1 MTRKKI
7 ELSQLRSQRWFGAA
21 GQPGNHKSYRTKQ
34 MGFTSEDFQG
44 KPVIGIL
51 STWSDLNSCH
61 THFPQRI
68 EEVKRGIWQAGGF
81 PVVMPTLSVG
91 ETYVRPST
99 LIYRN
104 LLAMDA
110 EEILRSP
117 PIDGAV
123 LLGGCDKTT
132 PGLVMAAA
140 SMNIPAIFVPAG
152 AMLRGHWRGQQMLG
166 TGSSTWKAL
175 ADFRA
180 GKIDEASWRSF
191 GEGTARSPGTCNTM
205 GTASTMTSL
214 VDVLGLT
221 LPGASS
227 IPAVDARHPQMA
239 SACGRRIVEM
249 VWEDLRPRE
258 LVTRQS
264 FLNAVVA
271 DMALSG
277 STNSLIEV
285 VGMGGGLGV
294 ELSLD
299 DFAQA
304 GEAVPVLCNLQPSG
318 AFLMEDFYYAG
329 GLLAL
334 LKRIESQLDLSCLS
348 VNGRTLGENIAGAEV
363 YNDDVIRPQANP
375 VYAAGGLVVLRGNRA
390 PRGAVLKRAAA
401 DPKLLQHTGPAVVF
415 SNFKDLLARIDD
427 PELAVTPDSVLVL
440 QDSGPVGAPGMPEWG
455 MLPIP
460 RKLLEAGGG
469 DMVGISDARMSGTS
483 YGTCVLHVCPE
494 SRVGGLLGLV
504 RDGDLITLD
513 TAGRGGRPAGGEG
526 GGGGGRAGRSGWRRR
541 RTTNAASARCTSSM
555 SCRPTKA
562 ATWTSSPARAR
573 RRTRRRA
580 SPDVRRLARQRGGGG
595 DSLLCSMRC
604 SACS

>member
-1 MTRKKI
+1 MNKKV
-7 ELSQLRSQRWFGAA
+7 ELSDLRSQRWFGAS

-34 MGFTSEDFQG
+34 MGFTSEDFRN

-68 EEVKRGIWQAGGF
+68 EEIKRGIWQAGGF

-91 ETYVRPST
+91 ETFVRPST

-104 LLAMDA
+104 LLAIDA
-110 EEILRSP
+110 EEILRSH

-132 PGLVMAAA
+132 PGLIMGAA

-152 AMLRGHWRGQQMLG
+152 AMLRGNWRGQTLG

-180 GKIDEASWRSF
+180 GKIDEETWRSF
-191 GEGTARSPGTCNTM
+191 GEGTSRSPGTCNVM

-227 IPAVDARHPQMA
+227 IPAVDSRHSQMA
-239 SACGRRIVEM
+239 SLSGRRIVEM
-249 VWEDLRPRE
+249 VWEDMRPKNF
-258 LVTRQS
+258 VTAKS
-264 FLNAVVA
+264 FRNAVIA

-277 STNSLIEV
+277 STNSLIHLV
-285 VGMGGGLGV
+285 AMARRLGL

-299 DFAQA
+299 DFASA
-304 GEAVPVLCNLQPSG
+304 SETVPVICNLQPSG
-318 AFLMEDFYYAG
+318 KYLMEDFYYAG
-329 GLLAL
+329 GLPAL
-334 LKRIESQLDLSCLS
+334 LSRLKGHLDLSCLTA
-348 VNGRTLGENIAGAEV
+348 NGRTLGDNIADAQV
-363 YNDDVIRPQANP
+363 YDEDVIRPVADP
-375 VYAAGGLVVLRGNRA
+375 VYASGGLVVLRGNLA

-415 SNFKDLLARIDD
+415 RNFKDMLARVDD
-427 PELAVTPDSVLVL
+427 PDLPVTADSVLVL
-440 QDSGPVGAPGMPEWG
+440 QDGGPVGGPGMPEWG

-460 RKLLEAGGG
+460 KKLLAQGVR
-469 DMVGISDARMSGTS
+469 DMVRISDARMSGTS

-504 RDGDLITLD
+504 RDGDPIRLDTKARTLD
-513 TAGRGGRPAGGEG
+513 LLVD
-526 GGGGGRAGRSGWRRR
+526 
-541 RTTNAASARCTSSM
+541 AAEIE
-555 SCRPTKA
+555 
-562 ATWTSSPARAR
+562 AR
-573 RRTRRRA
+573 RKAWVAPPPHYERGYGA
-580 SPDVRRLARQRGGGG
+580 LFSEHVLQADEGCDLDFLARPG
-595 DSLLCSMRC
+595 DIPDPEARFS
-604 SACS
+604 